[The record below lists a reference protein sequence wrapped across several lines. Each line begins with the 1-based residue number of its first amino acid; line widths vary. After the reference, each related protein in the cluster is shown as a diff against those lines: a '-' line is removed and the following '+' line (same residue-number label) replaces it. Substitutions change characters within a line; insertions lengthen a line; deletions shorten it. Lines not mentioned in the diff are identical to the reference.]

1 MVLQGDR
8 SVVLAWKSP
17 LRWPG
22 IRKPSQAGLADVVVA
37 NFHRRYTG
45 VSATIQALVPCQRR
59 SRQIGL
65 WDWGNLSL
73 PAQFRWIDLLSH
85 GWDRPLGGRYRIWHA
100 RRDLEIVMGLVL
112 KHGFRQPW
120 KVVFTSAAPKRP
132 GVWLQSLLGACDAVI
147 ATSERSAA
155 FLPRCTTVIHHGVD
169 THFYC
174 PGESAKSLSGELTNG
189 GSGENWEAPGTG
201 ATALAALGMPQNS
214 YWIGAFGRLR
224 PSKGTDLLVSALV
237 EVLPEYPLFSAFFTG
252 LCKSAEQPYLEAM
265 QVKINKAGLD
275 TRIKFLGDLDRE
287 SVRLLY
293 RQATL
298 CVAASRREGF
308 GLTPLEAMASG
319 TAVLTSDAGVW
330 PMVVDSA
337 VGLRFETG
345 RLDDLIEKLRTLLAD
360 PGRLLEMG
368 RQGRKRAEAEHSL
381 QQEAD
386 AINRLYRDLGG
397 DLFPA

>member
-1 MVLQGDR
+1 MVLQGDW
-8 SVVLAWKSP
+8 SGVLAWKRP

-65 WDWGNLSL
+65 WDWGNLPL
-73 PAQFRWIDLLSH
+73 PPQFRWIDLLNH
-85 GWDRPLGGRYRIWHA
+85 GWERPLGGRYRIWHA

-132 GVWLQSLLGACDAVI
+132 GVWLRWLLGVCDAVI

-174 PGESAKSLSGELTNG
+174 PGERS
-189 GSGENWEAPGTG
+189 TG
-201 ATALAALGMPQNS
+201 IPQNS
-214 YWIGAFGRLR
+214 YLIGAFGRIR

-252 LCKSAEQPYLEAM
+252 LCKPAEQPFLEAM
-265 QVKINKAGLD
+265 QANINKAGLD
-275 TRIKFLGDLDRE
+275 KRIKFLGDLDRE

-293 RQATL
+293 QQATL

-345 RLDDLIEKLRTLLAD
+345 QLADLIEKLRTLLAD

-368 RQGRKRAEAEHSL
+368 RQGRERAVAKHSL
-381 QQEAD
+381 EQEAD
-386 AINRLYRDLGG
+386 AINRLYLKLGG
-397 DLFPA
+397 DIFPA

>member
-8 SVVLAWKSP
+8 SGVLAWKRP

-22 IRKPSQAGLADVVVA
+22 TQKPSQGGLADVVVA

-59 SRQIGL
+59 SRRIGL
-65 WDWGNLSL
+65 WDWGDLPL
-73 PAQFRWIDLLSH
+73 PAQFSWIDLFCH
-85 GWDRPLGGRYRIWHA
+85 GWDRPLLGRYRIWHA
-100 RRDLEIVMGLVL
+100 RRDLEILMGLVL
-112 KHGFRQPW
+112 KHVLRQPW

-132 GVWLQSLLGACDAVI
+132 GYGLQKLLGACDAVI

-169 THFYC
+169 THFYR
-174 PGESAKSLSGELTNG
+174 PGESSRGHVGERSGGTRDASGL
-189 GSGENWEAPGTG
+189 GSPTSMDLG
-201 ATALAALGMPQNS
+201 APQNS
-214 YWIGAFGRLR
+214 YLIGAFGRIR

-237 EVLPEYPLFSAFFTG
+237 EVLPEYPQFSAFFTG
-252 LCKSAEQPYLEAM
+252 LCKPSEQAYLEAM
-265 QVKINKAGLD
+265 QTTIKAAGLES
-275 TRIKFLGDLDRE
+275 RIKFLGDLDRE
-287 SVRLLY
+287 SVRRLY
-293 RQATL
+293 QQATL

-319 TAVLTSDAGVW
+319 CAVLTSDAGVW
-330 PMVVDSA
+330 PRVVDSL

-360 PGRLLEMG
+360 PGRLFEMG
-368 RQGRKRAEAEHSL
+368 RHGRERAEAKHSL
-381 QQEAD
+381 EQEAD
-386 AINRLYRDLGG
+386 AINRLYLNLGG
-397 DLFPA
+397 PDFPA

>member
-8 SVVLAWKSP
+8 SGVLAWKRP

-22 IRKPSQAGLADVVVA
+22 TRKPSQAGLADVVVA

-65 WDWGNLSL
+65 WDWGNLPL

-85 GWDRPLGGRYRIWHA
+85 GWERPPGGRYRIWHA

-132 GVWLQSLLGACDAVI
+132 GVWLQSLIRACDAVI

-174 PGESAKSLSGELTNG
+174 PGEVARSLSGELTHG
-189 GSGENWEAPGTG
+189 GSGGGWEAPGTG
-201 ATALAALGMPQNS
+201 ATALAAFDMPQNS

-252 LCKSAEQPYLEAM
+252 LCKPAEQPYLEAM
-265 QVKINKAGLD
+265 QENINKAGLD
-275 TRIKFLGDLDRE
+275 ARIKFLGDLDRE

-293 RQATL
+293 QQATL

-345 RLDDLIEKLRTLLAD
+345 RLDDLIKKLRTLLAD

-368 RQGRKRAEAEHSL
+368 RQGRKRAEAKHSL
-381 QQEAD
+381 EQEAD
-386 AINRLYRDLGG
+386 AINRLYVKLAG
-397 DLFPA
+397 DILPA

>member
-1 MVLQGDR
+1 MPRKPMVLQGDW
-8 SVVLAWKSP
+8 SGVLAWKRP

-22 IRKPSQAGLADVVVA
+22 IRKPSQAGLADVVVV

-65 WDWGNLSL
+65 WDWGNLPL
-73 PAQFRWIDLLSH
+73 PPQFRWIDLLSH
-85 GWDRPLGGRYRIWHA
+85 GWEMPLGGRYRIWHA

-132 GVWLQSLLGACDAVI
+132 GVWLRWLLGVCDAVI

-174 PGESAKSLSGELTNG
+174 PGERS
-189 GSGENWEAPGTG
+189 TG
-201 ATALAALGMPQNS
+201 IPQNS
-214 YWIGAFGRLR
+214 YLIGAFGRIR

-252 LCKSAEQPYLEAM
+252 LCKPAEQPFLEAM
-265 QVKINKAGLD
+265 QANINKAGLD
-275 TRIKFLGDLDRE
+275 KRIKFLGDLDRE

-293 RQATL
+293 QQATL

-345 RLDDLIEKLRTLLAD
+345 QLADLIEKLRTLLAD

-368 RQGRKRAEAEHSL
+368 RQGRERAVAKHSL
-381 QQEAD
+381 EQEAD
-386 AINRLYRDLGG
+386 AINRLYLKLGG
-397 DLFPA
+397 NIFPA